1 MSSSNSNTT
10 NWNPEAE
17 GWVPR
22 VHHPPQQPVA
32 LPIPTSTPS
41 PYSAAVPN
49 PNATRFF
56 NPVGPCQRRAFEY
69 FPQLKREES
78 GSRTFD
84 ADPEIRH
91 IWTSG
96 QVNKKTFTFTFFYL
110 LFCLCVVCRLFL
122 VLSLHLTGGRVFTRH
137 HCESEGKASS

>member
-1 MSSSNSNTT
+1 MSSSSSSSSNNLPTP
-10 NWNPEAE
+10 WNPEAD

-22 VHHPPQQPVA
+22 EHRAPPPPPPPVN

-41 PYSAAVPN
+41 PYSAVFPN

-69 FPQLKREES
+69 FPQLQREEG
-78 GSRTFD
+78 GSRSFD
-84 ADPEIRH
+84 QEPEVKH

-96 QVNKKTFTFTFFYL
+96 LVNKNHFHTYFVYSFF
-110 LFCLCVVCRLFL
+110 LFC
-122 VLSLHLTGGRVFTRH
+122 VF
-137 HCESEGKASS
+137 

>member
-1 MSSSNSNTT
+1 MSSSSSSSNSNSTQ
-10 NWNPEAE
+10 WNPEAQ

-22 VHHPPQQPVA
+22 VHQPPPPPPPVN

-41 PYSAAVPN
+41 PYSAVFPN

-69 FPQLKREES
+69 FPQLQREEG
-78 GSRTFD
+78 GSRSFD
-84 ADPEIRH
+84 QEPEVKH

-96 QVNKKTFTFTFFYL
+96 LVNISHTHSLFLLIL
-110 LFCLCVVCRLFL
+110 LFVCVF
-122 VLSLHLTGGRVFTRH
+122 
-137 HCESEGKASS
+137 